1 MIALK
6 KTNKILVFTI
16 LISSCLN
23 FSCNK
28 QYVCVCSV
36 LKSGNNTNVDSVKTT
51 KLGSKGY
58 DKTCQSYNSDSLT
71 NCHLK

>member
-1 MIALK
+1 MIRL
-6 KTNKILVFTI
+6 NKIVAFAI
-16 LISSCLN
+16 LISSCIN

-36 LKSGNNTNVDSVKTT
+36 VKSGHNTNVDSVKTT

-58 DKTCQSYNSDSLT
+58 GKTCQSYNSDSLT